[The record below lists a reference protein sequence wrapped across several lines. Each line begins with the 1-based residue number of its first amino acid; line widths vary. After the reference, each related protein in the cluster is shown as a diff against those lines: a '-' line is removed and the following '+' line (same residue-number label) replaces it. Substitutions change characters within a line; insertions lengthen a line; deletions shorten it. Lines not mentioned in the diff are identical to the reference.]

1 MKNHQKMGYKIKEI
15 IDQFAFNSKSKNCT
29 SMKSTNLNPIFQL
42 TEVITFMHYQ
52 KLLYFQKPD

>member
-1 MKNHQKMGYKIKEI
+1 MGYEIKEI

-29 SMKSTNLNPIFQL
+29 SMKSKNLNPILQL